1 MASASRVAVFCPGY
15 FLPYSQTFIYDEVA
29 AHQRYE
35 ADVFAW
41 ARRNQER
48 FPFPRVHTPEDVVDS
63 GRYLATARSAAFDR
77 AFQARQPRVVH
88 AHFGTSAVRAL
99 PYANRYGLPL
109 VVTFHGYDVAL
120 LAGRTRYLPHRWRY
134 WSVARRMFEEA
145 AVLLC
150 ASEEL
155 RRMVTELS
163 GRRDVQL
170 FQLGIELARFNRPRV
185 AAGTPQVTMIGRF
198 VEKKGH
204 LDGIAAFARASRAAP
219 ARLGIVG
226 SGPLEGQYR
235 ALVRRLGIESAVDF
249 HGALAPQAVA
259 ELLART
265 DVLLAPSHVA
275 RNGDRESGLLVVREA
290 GAAGVPVVGTRHG
303 GIPESIEHGRTGF
316 LVTERDVDELALR
329 LEELLT
335 SPALAR
341 QLGEAARAKVYRE
354 FDLRTQVAKLEGI
367 YDAALAR
374 AR

>member
-41 ARRNQER
+41 GRRNSDR
-48 FPFPRVHTPEDVVDS
+48 FPFPRVHTPDSFVDGS
-63 GRYLATARSAAFDR
+63 RYLATAQSAAFER
-77 AFQARQPRVVH
+77 VFQARQPRLVH
-88 AHFGTSAVRAL
+88 AHFGTSTVRAL
-99 PYANRYGLPL
+99 PYAHRYRVPL

-120 LAGRTRYLPHRWRY
+120 LAGRNRYLPHRWRY
-134 WSVARRMFEEA
+134 WSVARRMFQEA

-155 RRMVTELS
+155 RQMVTDLS

-170 FQLGIELARFNRPRV
+170 FQLGIELSRFDRPRV
-185 AAGTPQVTMIGRF
+185 ASGTPRVTMIGRF

-204 LDGIAAFARASRAAP
+204 LDGIAAFARAVRAAP
-219 ARLGIVG
+219 ARLSIVG

-235 ALVRRLGIESAVDF
+235 ALARRLGIESAVDF

-316 LVTERDVDELALR
+316 LVAERDVAELAQR

-341 QLGEAARAKVYRE
+341 QLGDAARAKVCHE
-354 FDLRTQVAKLEGI
+354 FDLRTQVAKLESI
-367 YDAALAR
+367 YDAALAG